1 MCIKGVGKRFWEIA
15 ETATASVGDNTAARA
30 KATGSGILGIS
41 Q

>member
-30 KATGSGILGIS
+30 NATASGMLGNN